1 MTESAQARG
10 RPQGIY
16 KRRESR
22 LAYHHDNI
30 SRHFDYGGPS
40 QSSSPPSSGQ
50 SQSQNQNQNHDNNSP
65 PAKFSVRVHRS
76 LAASP
81 TDPAYL
87 DLLGFHQTPSNTPGL
102 GQQQVQIQKEQYQ
115 NAPSFLPYTFPSG
128 FPPASSLPP
137 PDSAPISPLALDPS
151 QAGGSNGYHL
161 VPHAGAVDVFPSD
174 GEDVDMSMPGS
185 RVGSFESMQSF
196 SSMAPSA
203 GTQAS
208 SVSDGYVWPVTD
220 PLNQT
225 AMAEAIHDL
234 SLPRRS

>member
-22 LAYHHDNI
+22 LAYHQDNI
-30 SRHFDYGGPS
+30 SRYFNYGGPS
-40 QSSSPPSSGQ
+40 QSTSPPSSGQ
-50 SQSQNQNQNHDNNSP
+50 SQNQNHDNNSP
-65 PAKFSVRVHRS
+65 LAKFSVHVHQS
-76 LAASP
+76 LAVSP

-87 DLLGFHQTPSNTPGL
+87 DLLGFHQTAPSNTSGL
-102 GQQQVQIQKEQYQ
+102 GQQQQVQIQKEQYQ
-115 NAPSFLPYTFPSG
+115 NASSFLPYTLTSV

-151 QAGGSNGYHL
+151 QAGGRNGYHF
-161 VPHAGAVDVFPSD
+161 VPQPGGVDVFPPD
-174 GEDVDMSMPGS
+174 GEDVDMSLPGS

-208 SVSDGYVWPVTD
+208 SISDGYVWPVTD
-220 PLNQT
+220 PLNQP

-234 SLPRRS
+234 SLSRRS